1 MFEVVLHY
9 FMFSVTIIVM
19 AVPEGLPMAV
29 TLSLALNM
37 RRMLKSNNLV
47 RKLHASETMGAVTVI
62 CTDKTGTL
70 TQNKMQVNDFARS
83 CEDDELLFEAI
94 SANTTAELSLSPNDE
109 DNATTTI
116 PEGIGNPTEVA
127 LLLWCYK
134 NGKNYNSYRSETK
147 ILHQLPFSTE
157 RKYMATISLYN
168 GVPYLFI
175 KGAPE
180 VVLSFCNITED
191 KKAETESTL
200 RGYQDKAMRTL
211 ALAYKQLDSDVVES
225 IKDNSLS
232 AELLQDLCL
241 QAVFAI
247 SDPIRDDVPNA
258 VSECQRAGINV
269 KMVTGDTSATAIEI
283 AKQIGI
289 WNEEGVSESEKERW
303 HITGTQ
309 FADLDD
315 NEAYERVASLKVM
328 SRARPTDKQRLVELL
343 QARNEVVAVTGDGTN
358 DAPALNHA
366 HVGLSLGSGTSV
378 AKEASAM
385 TLLDDSFS
393 SITLAVMW
401 GRSLYRNIQR
411 FLYFQLIVNLTALLL
426 VVGGAFIGTYMPLT
440 VTQILWVNLIM
451 DTFAAMALASLPPS
465 KDVLKEMPRKQSDF
479 IISKAMFRGIL
490 AHGIFFFIV
499 LFSMLYYY
507 GNEASKGITTHHLT
521 IFFTTFVM
529 IQLWNLFNAKT
540 FGCKDSAFSN
550 LKQSK
555 GLLLVFLIVLI
566 GQWLI
571 VSFGG
576 KMFRTEPLSLTE
588 WGVIIA
594 LTSLVLWVE
603 ELKRLWTRRTK

>member
-1 MFEVVLHY
+1 
-9 FMFSVTIIVM
+9 
-19 AVPEGLPMAV
+19 
-29 TLSLALNM
+29 
-37 RRMLKSNNLV
+37 
-47 RKLHASETMGAVTVI
+47 
-62 CTDKTGTL
+62 
-70 TQNKMQVNDFARS
+70 
-83 CEDDELLFEAI
+83 
-94 SANTTAELSLSPNDE
+94 
-109 DNATTTI
+109 
-116 PEGIGNPTEVA
+116 
-127 LLLWCYK
+127 
-134 NGKNYNSYRSETK
+134 
-147 ILHQLPFSTE
+147 
-157 RKYMATISLYN
+157 
-168 GVPYLFI
+168 
-175 KGAPE
+175 
-180 VVLSFCNITED
+180 
-191 KKAETESTL
+191 
-200 RGYQDKAMRTL
+200 
-211 ALAYKQLDSDVVES
+211 
-225 IKDNSLS
+225 
-232 AELLQDLCL
+232 
-241 QAVFAI
+241 
-247 SDPIRDDVPNA
+247 
-258 VSECQRAGINV
+258 
-269 KMVTGDTSATAIEI
+269 
-283 AKQIGI
+283 
-289 WNEEGVSESEKERW
+289 
-303 HITGTQ
+303 
-309 FADLDD
+309 
-315 NEAYERVASLKVM
+315 M

-479 IISKAMFRGIL
+479 IISKSMFRGIL
-490 AHGIFFFIV
+490 TSGISFFII
-499 LFSMLYYY
+499 LFSMLCYY
-507 GNEASKGITTHHLT
+507 GSEASKGITTHELT

-540 FGCKDSAFSN
+540 FGCKDSAFSH

>member
-1 MFEVVLHY
+1 
-9 FMFSVTIIVM
+9 
-19 AVPEGLPMAV
+19 
-29 TLSLALNM
+29 
-37 RRMLKSNNLV
+37 
-47 RKLHASETMGAVTVI
+47 
-62 CTDKTGTL
+62 
-70 TQNKMQVNDFARS
+70 
-83 CEDDELLFEAI
+83 
-94 SANTTAELSLSPNDE
+94 
-109 DNATTTI
+109 
-116 PEGIGNPTEVA
+116 
-127 LLLWCYK
+127 
-134 NGKNYNSYRSETK
+134 
-147 ILHQLPFSTE
+147 
-157 RKYMATISLYN
+157 
-168 GVPYLFI
+168 
-175 KGAPE
+175 
-180 VVLSFCNITED
+180 
-191 KKAETESTL
+191 
-200 RGYQDKAMRTL
+200 
-211 ALAYKQLDSDVVES
+211 
-225 IKDNSLS
+225 
-232 AELLQDLCL
+232 
-241 QAVFAI
+241 
-247 SDPIRDDVPNA
+247 
-258 VSECQRAGINV
+258 
-269 KMVTGDTSATAIEI
+269 
-283 AKQIGI
+283 
-289 WNEEGVSESEKERW
+289 
-303 HITGTQ
+303 
-309 FADLDD
+309 
-315 NEAYERVASLKVM
+315 M

-479 IISKAMFRGIL
+479 IISKKMFRGIL
-490 AHGIFFFIV
+490 THGIFFFIV

-507 GNEASKGITTHHLT
+507 GNEVSNGITTHHLT

-540 FGCKDSAFSN
+540 FGCKDSAFSH

>member
-1 MFEVVLHY
+1 
-9 FMFSVTIIVM
+9 
-19 AVPEGLPMAV
+19 
-29 TLSLALNM
+29 
-37 RRMLKSNNLV
+37 
-47 RKLHASETMGAVTVI
+47 
-62 CTDKTGTL
+62 
-70 TQNKMQVNDFARS
+70 
-83 CEDDELLFEAI
+83 
-94 SANTTAELSLSPNDE
+94 
-109 DNATTTI
+109 
-116 PEGIGNPTEVA
+116 
-127 LLLWCYK
+127 
-134 NGKNYNSYRSETK
+134 
-147 ILHQLPFSTE
+147 
-157 RKYMATISLYN
+157 
-168 GVPYLFI
+168 
-175 KGAPE
+175 
-180 VVLSFCNITED
+180 
-191 KKAETESTL
+191 
-200 RGYQDKAMRTL
+200 DKAMRTL

-465 KDVLKEMPRKQSDF
+465 KDVLNEMPRKQSDF
-479 IISKAMFRGIL
+479 IISKSMFRGIL

-507 GNEASKGITTHHLT
+507 GNEVSNGITTHHLT

-540 FGCKDSAFSN
+540 FGCKDSAFSH

-555 GLLLVFLIVLI
+555 GLLFVFLIVLI

>member
-1 MFEVVLHY
+1 
-9 FMFSVTIIVM
+9 
-19 AVPEGLPMAV
+19 
-29 TLSLALNM
+29 
-37 RRMLKSNNLV
+37 
-47 RKLHASETMGAVTVI
+47 MGAVTVI

-479 IISKAMFRGIL
+479 IISKKMFRGIL
-490 AHGIFFFIV
+490 TNGVTFFII
-499 LFSMLYYY
+499 LFSMLCYY
-507 GNEASKGITTHHLT
+507 GSEASKGISTHDLT

-540 FGCKDSAFSN
+540 FGCKDSAFSH

-555 GLLLVFLIVLI
+555 GLLFVFLIVLV

-576 KMFRTEPLSLTE
+576 KMFRTEPLSLCE

-603 ELKRLWTRRTK
+603 ELKRLWIRRTK

>member
-1 MFEVVLHY
+1 M
-9 FMFSVTIIVM
+9 
-19 AVPEGLPMAV
+19 
-29 TLSLALNM
+29 
-37 RRMLKSNNLV
+37 
-47 RKLHASETMGAVTVI
+47 
-62 CTDKTGTL
+62 
-70 TQNKMQVNDFARS
+70 
-83 CEDDELLFEAI
+83 
-94 SANTTAELSLSPNDE
+94 
-109 DNATTTI
+109 
-116 PEGIGNPTEVA
+116 
-127 LLLWCYK
+127 
-134 NGKNYNSYRSETK
+134 
-147 ILHQLPFSTE
+147 
-157 RKYMATISLYN
+157 
-168 GVPYLFI
+168 
-175 KGAPE
+175 
-180 VVLSFCNITED
+180 
-191 KKAETESTL
+191 
-200 RGYQDKAMRTL
+200 
-211 ALAYKQLDSDVVES
+211 
-225 IKDNSLS
+225 
-232 AELLQDLCL
+232 
-241 QAVFAI
+241 
-247 SDPIRDDVPNA
+247 
-258 VSECQRAGINV
+258 
-269 KMVTGDTSATAIEI
+269 
-283 AKQIGI
+283 
-289 WNEEGVSESEKERW
+289 
-303 HITGTQ
+303 
-309 FADLDD
+309 
-315 NEAYERVASLKVM
+315 
-328 SRARPTDKQRLVELL
+328 
-343 QARNEVVAVTGDGTN
+343 VAVTGDGTN

-479 IISKAMFRGIL
+479 IISKKMFRGIL
-490 AHGIFFFIV
+490 THGIFFFII
-499 LFSMLYYY
+499 LFSMLCYY
-507 GNEASKGITTHHLT
+507 GSEASKGITTHELT

-540 FGCKDSAFSN
+540 FGCKDSAFSH

-555 GLLLVFLIVLI
+555 GLLFVFLIVLI

-603 ELKRLWTRRTK
+603 ELKRLWIRRTK